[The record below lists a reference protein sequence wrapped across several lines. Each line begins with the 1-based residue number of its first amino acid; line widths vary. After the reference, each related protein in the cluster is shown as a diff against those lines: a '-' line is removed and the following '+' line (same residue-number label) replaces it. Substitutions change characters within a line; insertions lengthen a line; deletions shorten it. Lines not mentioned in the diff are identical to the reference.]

1 MTYPF
6 LTPLASC
13 HPGIEDTIFKF
24 VSICSLGIA
33 ESAATKPRRYHPAR
47 ADLATACASASTK
60 GRLASLRTI
69 EKRSKPRTQQ
79 TLFEPLETKHK
90 RESTFERTSV
100 TETQLQDQCHRDRA
114 PPAGPPRS
122 REVSSRARA
131 SSPRVP
137 RFPPSQVPLTVNPTP
152 RQSIVD
158 SLFNA
163 PPRL

>member
-60 GRLASLRTI
+60 VRLASLRTI
-69 EKRSKPRTQQ
+69 EKLNKPRTQQ
-79 TLFEPLETKHK
+79 ALFEPLETKHR

-100 TETQLQDQCHRDRA
+100 TETQLQDCQIKCARA
-114 PPAGPPRS
+114 EMDTSLLRLQLLLLLLYASSGFIVPYLKLMITTPWTAT
-122 REVSSRARA
+122 SRAA
-131 SSPRVP
+131 SSTRA
-137 RFPPSQVPLTVNPTP
+137 T
-152 RQSIVD
+152 
-158 SLFNA
+158 
-163 PPRL
+163 

>member
-33 ESAATKPRRYHPAR
+33 EFAATKPRRYHPAR

-60 GRLASLRTI
+60 VRLASLRTI
-69 EKRSKPRTQQ
+69 EKLNKPRTQQ
-79 TLFEPLETKHK
+79 ALFEPLETKHR

-100 TETQLQDQCHRDRA
+100 TETQLQDCQIKC
-114 PPAGPPRS
+114 
-122 REVSSRARA
+122 ARA
-131 SSPRVP
+131 EMCVVVRLGRPERRTGRTRLVVRCHTSYNTCFLASVAPRNQH
-137 RFPPSQVPLTVNPTP
+137 FS
-152 RQSIVD
+152 
-158 SLFNA
+158 
-163 PPRL
+163 